1 MLVRFDCGCVGIL
14 DGDRFPVVVESCDGD
29 GGFGFFRRDMTGK
42 TFERLAVGEEETLI
56 KGIAKLVGE
65 GYRHREVKRL
75 LTD

>member
-56 KGIAKLVGE
+56 KGIVAVRQSLDDLRQGRVS
-65 GYRHREVKRL
+65 RPR
-75 LTD
+75 